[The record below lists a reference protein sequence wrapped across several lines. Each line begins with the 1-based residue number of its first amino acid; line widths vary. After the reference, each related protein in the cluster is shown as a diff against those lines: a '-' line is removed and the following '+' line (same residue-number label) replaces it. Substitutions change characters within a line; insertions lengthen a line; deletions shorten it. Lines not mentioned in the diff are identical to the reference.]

1 MKQKL
6 KWGISILVFFL
17 LLGAGFLGM
26 MVTARADDPI
36 VIVIDPGHGG
46 ENLGAE
52 YDGYTEKNMTL
63 VVARAMKEELEKYEG
78 VVVYLTHET
87 DQDMSIKDRAAFA
100 GEKNADFL
108 FCLHFNS
115 SVEHNLFGAEVWVPA
130 NGEYY
135 AKGYSFAQ
143 IQMKEF
149 SDIGLYSRGI
159 KTRLNDKDENYYG
172 ILRYCTSEG
181 VPAALIEHCH
191 LDQDKDKRFYQ
202 QGEEQ
207 LVAFGR
213 MDATAA
219 AKYFRLKSD
228 VLGVDYSDY
237 PVPETDIPSDLVRPD
252 KTEPETCRIEVMQVN
267 EDTGEVTICIEA
279 EDADSYILY
288 YRCSIDGGSTYML
301 PEEWPRPEAWN
312 QSSPDCIFTI
322 KVPFDEKIEL
332 LVSASNGFD
341 KWTES
346 NLIEIDA
353 IPDPERLKEEMY
365 QEQLK
370 AQEEAQ
376 KEAWEESQE
385 ESHKEDQEQYE
396 EGQYQEI
403 HLDEEEL
410 NEGGNHADKNLVQI
424 TVIITLLIV
433 CIIFI
438 SFFMA
443 RAIFLLARGNKKQ

>member
-1 MKQKL
+1 
-6 KWGISILVFFL
+6 
-17 LLGAGFLGM
+17 
-26 MVTARADDPI
+26 
-36 VIVIDPGHGG
+36 
-46 ENLGAE
+46 
-52 YDGYTEKNMTL
+52 
-63 VVARAMKEELEKYEG
+63 
-78 VVVYLTHET
+78 
-87 DQDMSIKDRAAFA
+87 
-100 GEKNADFL
+100 
-108 FCLHFNS
+108 
-115 SVEHNLFGAEVWVPA
+115 
-130 NGEYY
+130 
-135 AKGYSFAQ
+135 
-143 IQMKEF
+143 
-149 SDIGLYSRGI
+149 
-159 KTRLNDKDENYYG
+159 
-172 ILRYCTSEG
+172 
-181 VPAALIEHCH
+181 
-191 LDQDKDKRFYQ
+191 
-202 QGEEQ
+202 
-207 LVAFGR
+207 
-213 MDATAA
+213 
-219 AKYFRLKSD
+219 
-228 VLGVDYSDY
+228 
-237 PVPETDIPSDLVRPD
+237 
-252 KTEPETCRIEVMQVN
+252 
-267 EDTGEVTICIEA
+267 
-279 EDADSYILY
+279 
-288 YRCSIDGGSTYML
+288 ML

-332 LVSASNGFD
+332 LASASNGFD

-385 ESHKEDQEQYE
+385 ESQKEDQEQYE

-443 RAIFLLARGNKKQ
+443 RAIFLLARGNKKR

>member
-1 MKQKL
+1 MNYRL
-6 KWGISILVFFL
+6 KHGFAVFIFFFL
-17 LLGAGFLGM
+17 LGTGFLKFSL
-26 MVTARADDPI
+26 TARADEPV

-52 YDGYTEKNMTL
+52 YDGYTEKDMTL

-78 VVVYLTHET
+78 VAVYLTHET

-100 GEKNADFL
+100 GEKDADFL

-115 SVEHNLFGAEVWVPA
+115 SAEHNLFGAEVWVPA
-130 NGEYY
+130 GGIYF

-149 SDIGLYSRGI
+149 TDIGLYSRGI
-159 KTRLNDKDENYYG
+159 KTRLNDRDENYYG
-172 ILRYCTSEG
+172 ILRYCTSED

-207 LVAFGR
+207 LIAFGR

-219 AKYFRLKSD
+219 AKYFGLKSD
-228 VLGVDYSDY
+228 ILGVDYSDY

-252 KTEPETCRIEVMQVN
+252 KTEPELCRIEVTQIN
-267 EDTGEVTICIEA
+267 EDTGEVTIRMEA

-288 YRCSIDGGSTYML
+288 YRCSLDGGNTYML

-312 QSSPDCIFTI
+312 QSAAECTFTV

-332 LVSASNGFD
+332 LASASNGFD
-341 KWTES
+341 KWTQS
-346 NLIEIDA
+346 NLIELDA
-353 IPDPERLKEEMY
+353 VPDPERLKEELY
-365 QEQLK
+365 QEQLR
-370 AQEEAQ
+370 AQEEAL
-376 KEAWEESQE
+376 KEMEEN
-385 ESHKEDQEQYE
+385 
-396 EGQYQEI
+396 QYQEI
-403 HLDEEEL
+403 QIDEEEL
-410 NEGGNHADKNLVQI
+410 SVGGDHADRSLVQV
-424 TVIITLLIV
+424 TIIISLLII

-443 RAIFLLARGNKKQ
+443 RAIFLLVRGNKKQ